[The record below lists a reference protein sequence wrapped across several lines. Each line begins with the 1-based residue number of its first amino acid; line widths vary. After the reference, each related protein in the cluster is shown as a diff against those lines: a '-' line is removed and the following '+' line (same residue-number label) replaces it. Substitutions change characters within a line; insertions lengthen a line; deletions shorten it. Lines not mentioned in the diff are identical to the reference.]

1 MFTVKGISFK
11 EAGLLSPLVLNY
23 LEKDRSL
30 SSFYHDF
37 PNIQGFGNFIHQK
50 PYSNFNRK
58 QLFEIVSKQSQLV
71 DNVSSSSKENILKLQ
86 GARSFTVTTGHQLC
100 LFTGPLYF
108 IYKIISTIN
117 LAEQLKVK
125 FPDSDFVPVYWMA
138 SEDHDFEEVSSFN
151 LFGKTVKW
159 QSSQTGA
166 VGNFKT
172 HELSLQLAELSE
184 ILGQSTQAKE
194 LIGLFENAYLKHNS
208 LAGATRFLV
217 NELFGD
223 YGIVVVDGND
233 LAFKEQF
240 KAVFEEDIFQN
251 APFKCVNE
259 TIDDL
264 KKLGHTAQVNPRAI
278 NCFYNEGGLR
288 TRIEKRED
296 KFQLVGTDTL
306 FTEKELRNIIHAH
319 PNKISPNVVLRP
331 LYQQTILPNLAYV
344 GGPGELAYWLQ
355 FKKMFDELDIE
366 FPLLVPRDFV
376 TVVDKGTKAKIE
388 KLGFASKD
396 IFDSEQNLIQR
407 FQIKS
412 NAVFDIEHEKNV
424 VQDVFALLG
433 DKISII
439 DKTLAGSVSAELQKS
454 LNSLEMIAGKANKA
468 LKQKSETEI
477 NQIKAVKQ
485 KLFPNAVP
493 QERYDNYSVFYL
505 KYGKAFFTTL
515 KASLNPL
522 ILEQKV
528 LVEEG

>member
-208 LAGATRFLV
+208 LADATRFLV

-251 APFKCVNE
+251 TPFKCVNE